1 MYSSLLDRDVKHI
14 LIQFTTQ
21 HVGNVDVF
29 ESVTAIDR
37 SIDRPS
43 DIKLIKVA
51 LRQEKKVFI
60 RHVCFTLMFQ
70 VSCVVCK

>member
-21 HVGNVDVF
+21 HVGNFDVF
-29 ESVTAIDR
+29 ESVTTIDR
-37 SIDRPS
+37 LIDRPS

-60 RHVCFTLMFQ
+60 RQHVCFTLMFQ
-70 VSCVVCK
+70 VSCVV